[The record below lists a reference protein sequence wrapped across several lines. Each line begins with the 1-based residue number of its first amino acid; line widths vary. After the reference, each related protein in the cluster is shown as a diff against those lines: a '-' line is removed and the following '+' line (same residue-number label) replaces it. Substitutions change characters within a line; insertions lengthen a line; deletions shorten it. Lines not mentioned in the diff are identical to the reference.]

1 MGASQSKIHEP
12 VITEKLA
19 ERLRAMQLEHEKD
32 YVLVGGESGANS
44 YCECNF
50 TTISDL
56 ALAKRSLSHNEDVS
70 ISTTEKW
77 QEELL
82 ADPKVWTPYTIHAQ
96 NLVR

>member
-1 MGASQSKIHEP
+1 MGASQSKIPEP

-32 YVLVGGESGANS
+32 YVVVGGESGTN
-44 YCECNF
+44 YFCEVNCN
-50 TTISDL
+50 TISDI
-56 ALAKRSLSHNEDVS
+56 ALAKRSLSHKEDVS

-82 ADPKVWTPYTIHAQ
+82 ADPKV
-96 NLVR
+96 